1 MNVAPKALAAAIAA
15 WILAGCAAPSGSAK
29 VVAPDDMPD
38 ICQDLDFNRDVELRE
53 MCGVKTRDYMA
64 YRNIPEHRNLLL
76 PKGGKI
82 IKKGKALE
90 LRLQNTLPAPLP
102 ADLAGKIV
110 FDEKQRRTF
119 IKSRLDYCE
128 FFPENSSHN
137 VKIIKLDIPQDTGG
151 ELSLCY
157 TVESRPSTAQ
167 RKTGY
172 ASRLE
177 PLDCADFQRLKGR
190 AIAQE
195 ASPADSG
202 NPEPQ
207 PEQAPEAE
215 GKSE

>member
-1 MNVAPKALAAAIAA
+1 
-15 WILAGCAAPSGSAK
+15 
-29 VVAPDDMPD
+29 
-38 ICQDLDFNRDVELRE
+38 

-64 YRNIPEHRNLLL
+64 YKNIPEHRNLLL

-110 FDEKQRRTF
+110 FDEKLRRTF

-128 FFPENSSHN
+128 YFPVNSSHN
-137 VKIIKLDIPQDTGG
+137 VKIIRLDIPQGTGG

-177 PLDCADFQRLKGR
+177 PLDCADFQQLKGKSL
-190 AIAQE
+190 AQE
-195 ASPADSG
+195 TTPADSADQE
-202 NPEPQ
+202 PATEPQ
-207 PEQAPEAE
+207 ME
-215 GKSE
+215 SE